1 MTIVKDYKKRTFL
14 FPSDDDI
21 RKADEFISESMKV
34 SIIVDGSIMTM
45 ESIIVD
51 LNDIQLYALVN
62 LIAVVM
68 NGGNT
73 NIIDI
78 ANAPEE
84 ITSRDQ
90 LENNKSWTSEVLR
103 KDRR

>member
-1 MTIVKDYKKRTFL
+1 MTIVKDYKKGTFL

-34 SIIVDGSIMTM
+34 SIIVDGSILTM

-68 NGGNT
+68 NVGNT